1 MTELI
6 PLVGGRSDTDLC
18 AGPSSVAASAWT
30 LLLSLVQW
38 EDPNLG
44 STGCWRHQFLSSVR
58 RCVPLGA
65 LSLSTERCCGV
76 RGGAAGGVETGRENM
91 EKQLLACV
99 RVVGSCSPGSL
110 HGSAASE
117 GSSLYLW
124 LSSLVWSINWLTR
137 FCECSMH

>member
-44 STGCWRHQFLSSVR
+44 STGCWRHLHPRAVTSAFGGQFQGLSVDM
-58 RCVPLGA
+58 CV
-65 LSLSTERCCGV
+65 S
-76 RGGAAGGVETGRENM
+76 
-91 EKQLLACV
+91 
-99 RVVGSCSPGSL
+99 
-110 HGSAASE
+110 GSAPITVIYEALCPPRGFVTE
-117 GSSLYLW
+117 
-124 LSSLVWSINWLTR
+124 
-137 FCECSMH
+137 H